1 MKNKKPSPFTEDS
14 DTRKGYPLYTG
25 CLHYFPDALALVS
38 RLSFLSNEK
47 HNAGEPLHWSRE
59 KSNDHK
65 DCIARH
71 LVDGD
76 HVELAWRALAN
87 LQVEIEAGY
96 SPFEEEPS
104 PLSTDDYEVVAGPVQ
119 IKIPIKPRART
130 CATCKHADKDGETE
144 PCKSCSDL
152 CNWEKDDA

>member
-1 MKNKKPSPFTEDS
+1 MTSPFTEDS
-14 DTRKGYPLYTG
+14 DTRKDFPLYSG
-25 CLHYFPDALALVS
+25 CLAYFPDALALVCH
-38 RLSFLSNEK
+38 LSKLGNDK

-96 SPFEEEPS
+96 TPFEEEPS

-119 IKIPIKPRART
+119 VKIPIKPRAKT
-130 CATCKHADKDGETE
+130 CATCHYSRLTCYDE
-144 PCKSCSDL
+144 PCSL
-152 CNWEKDDA
+152 CKDMNKWEMDYA